1 MIAMGSAQAAWIM
14 RPCAAALIV
23 SAALLG
29 AASALAA
36 DPPIEAEPG
45 RATFITKEQIDK
57 VSEAEPI
64 GDKTLEVIDIGHE
77 NFAVGIVHRGKT
89 VNGRSEARQ
98 EGFVLPPPTPCG
110 KQMEQAPEG
119 GYAGGI
125 THTSQTEG
133 YYITSGGGTMFTDG
147 YIVNGNEYDLA
158 ELNGP
163 TCLGKAYGVT
173 VKTVKVGDVVVVPA
187 GVVHGWIDVP
197 DHVTYISFRPSPGI
211 LEAGWKHPQL
221 RDEAAGG
228 D

>member
-1 MIAMGSAQAAWIM
+1 MRKWIAI
-14 RPCAAALIV
+14 LIASTV
-23 SAALLG
+23 SAA
-29 AASALAA
+29 AAPALA
-36 DPPIEAEPG
+36 DHHLEQEVPP
-45 RATFITKEQIDK
+45 RATFITKEQIDR
-57 VSEAEPI
+57 VTEAEPI

-77 NFAVGIVHRGKT
+77 NFAVGIVHRSKT
-89 VNGRSEARQ
+89 VNGVSEARP

-110 KQMEQAPEG
+110 KRMEQAPEG

-125 THTSQTEG
+125 THVAQTEG

-163 TCLGKAYGVT
+163 TCLGKAYDVT
-173 VKTVKVGDVVVVPA
+173 VKTVKVGDVIVVPA

-211 LEAGWKHPQL
+211 LKAGWKHPRL
-221 RDEAAGG
+221 GEEAG
-228 D
+228 DK